1 MIRILDIALSFIG
14 LVVLSPFILII
25 TSIIKL
31 DSKGPVFFKQLRV
44 GKWNADFYLFKFRTM
59 RPNSEKNGQL
69 TVGGRDPRI
78 TEIGYVLRKY
88 KIDELPQLLNVFFGQ
103 MSLVGPRP
111 EVRKYVNLYSREQR
125 NVLSVNPG
133 LTDYASIEYAEENE
147 ILGKADDPE
156 RVYIEKIMIEKLELN
171 QKFIA
176 NPNLENYFNVIF
188 LTLKKLIQKKLS
200 N

>member
-1 MIRILDIALSFIG
+1 
-14 LVVLSPFILII
+14 
-25 TSIIKL
+25 
-31 DSKGPVFFKQLRV
+31 
-44 GKWNADFYLFKFRTM
+44 M

-188 LTLKKLIQKKLS
+188 LTLKKVFV
-200 N
+200 

>member
-1 MIRILDIALSFIG
+1 
-14 LVVLSPFILII
+14 
-25 TSIIKL
+25 
-31 DSKGPVFFKQLRV
+31 
-44 GKWNADFYLFKFRTM
+44 
-59 RPNSEKNGQL
+59 
-69 TVGGRDPRI
+69 
-78 TEIGYVLRKY
+78 
-88 KIDELPQLLNVFFGQ
+88 

-188 LTLKKLIQKKLS
+188 LTLKKVFV
-200 N
+200 

>member
-1 MIRILDIALSFIG
+1 
-14 LVVLSPFILII
+14 
-25 TSIIKL
+25 
-31 DSKGPVFFKQLRV
+31 
-44 GKWNADFYLFKFRTM
+44 
-59 RPNSEKNGQL
+59 
-69 TVGGRDPRI
+69 
-78 TEIGYVLRKY
+78 
-88 KIDELPQLLNVFFGQ
+88 

-125 NVLSVNPG
+125 NVLSVKPG
-133 LTDYASIEYAEENE
+133 VTDYASIEYADENE

-188 LTLKKLIQKKLS
+188 LTLKKVFI
-200 N
+200 

>member
-14 LVVLSPFILII
+14 LVVLSPLILII
-25 TSIIKL
+25 TGIIKL

-59 RPNSEKNGQL
+59 RTNSEKTGQL

-125 NVLSVNPG
+125 NVLSVKPG
-133 LTDYASIEYAEENE
+133 VTDYASIEYADENE

-156 RVYIEKIMIEKLELN
+156 RVYIEKIMFEKLELN

-188 LTLKKLIQKKLS
+188 LTLKNQ
-200 N
+200 

>member
-1 MIRILDIALSFIG
+1 
-14 LVVLSPFILII
+14 
-25 TSIIKL
+25 
-31 DSKGPVFFKQLRV
+31 
-44 GKWNADFYLFKFRTM
+44 M

-133 LTDYASIEYAEENE
+133 LTDYSSIEYAEENE

-188 LTLKKLIQKKLS
+188 LTLKKVFV
-200 N
+200 

>member
-88 KIDELPQLLNVFFGQ
+88 KIDELPPLLNVFFGQ

-133 LTDYASIEYAEENE
+133 LTDYSSIEYAEENE

-188 LTLKKLIQKKLS
+188 LTLKKVFV
-200 N
+200 

>member
-1 MIRILDIALSFIG
+1 
-14 LVVLSPFILII
+14 
-25 TSIIKL
+25 
-31 DSKGPVFFKQLRV
+31 
-44 GKWNADFYLFKFRTM
+44 M
-59 RPNSEKNGQL
+59 RPNSEKTGQL

-125 NVLSVNPG
+125 NVLSVKPG
-133 LTDYASIEYAEENE
+133 VTDYASIEYADENE
-147 ILGKADDPE
+147 TLGKADDPE

-188 LTLKKLIQKKLS
+188 LTLKKVFI
-200 N
+200 

>member
-1 MIRILDIALSFIG
+1 
-14 LVVLSPFILII
+14 
-25 TSIIKL
+25 
-31 DSKGPVFFKQLRV
+31 
-44 GKWNADFYLFKFRTM
+44 M
-59 RPNSEKNGQL
+59 RPNSEKTGQL

-125 NVLSVNPG
+125 NVLSVKPG
-133 LTDYASIEYAEENE
+133 VTDYASIEYADENE

-156 RVYIEKIMIEKLELN
+156 RVYIEKIMFEKLELN

-188 LTLKKLIQKKLS
+188 LTLKKVFI
-200 N
+200 

>member
-44 GKWNADFYLFKFRTM
+44 GKWNADFYSFKFRTM

-188 LTLKKLIQKKLS
+188 LTLKKVFV
-200 N
+200 

>member
-14 LVVLSPFILII
+14 LVVLSPLILII

-44 GKWNADFYLFKFRTM
+44 GKWNADFHLFKFRTM
-59 RPNSEKNGQL
+59 RPNSEKTGQL

-125 NVLSVNPG
+125 NVLSVKPG
-133 LTDYASIEYAEENE
+133 VTDYASIEYADENE

-156 RVYIEKIMIEKLELN
+156 RVYIEKIMFEKLELN

-188 LTLKKLIQKKLS
+188 LTLKKVFI
-200 N
+200 

>member
-1 MIRILDIALSFIG
+1 LIRILDIALSFIG

-188 LTLKKLIQKKLS
+188 LTLKKVFV
-200 N
+200 

>member
-1 MIRILDIALSFIG
+1 
-14 LVVLSPFILII
+14 
-25 TSIIKL
+25 
-31 DSKGPVFFKQLRV
+31 
-44 GKWNADFYLFKFRTM
+44 M

-156 RVYIEKIMIEKLELN
+156 RVYIEKIMLEKLELN

-188 LTLKKLIQKKLS
+188 LTLKKVFV
-200 N
+200 

>member
-88 KIDELPQLLNVFFGQ
+88 KIDELPQLLNVFFWANEL
-103 MSLVGPRP
+103 SWTPTRSK
-111 EVRKYVNLYSREQR
+111 EVR
-125 NVLSVNPG
+125 
-133 LTDYASIEYAEENE
+133 
-147 ILGKADDPE
+147 
-156 RVYIEKIMIEKLELN
+156 ELV
-171 QKFIA
+171 FA
-176 NPNLENYFNVIF
+176 
-188 LTLKKLIQKKLS
+188 
-200 N
+200 

>member
-147 ILGKADDPE
+147 IW
-156 RVYIEKIMIEKLELN
+156 EKPM
-171 QKFIA
+171 
-176 NPNLENYFNVIF
+176 
-188 LTLKKLIQKKLS
+188 IQKEFTSKK
-200 N
+200 

>member
-1 MIRILDIALSFIG
+1 LIRILDIALSFIG

-133 LTDYASIEYAEENE
+133 LTDYSSIEYAEENE

-188 LTLKKLIQKKLS
+188 LTLKKVFV
-200 N
+200 

>member
-14 LVVLSPFILII
+14 LVVLSPLILII

-59 RPNSEKNGQL
+59 RTNSEKTGQL

-125 NVLSVNPG
+125 NVLSVKPG
-133 LTDYASIEYAEENE
+133 VTDYASIEYADENE

-156 RVYIEKIMIEKLELN
+156 RVYIEKIMFEKLELN

-188 LTLKKLIQKKLS
+188 LTLKKVFI
-200 N
+200 

>member
-31 DSKGPVFFKQLRV
+31 DSKGTVFFKQLRV

-156 RVYIEKIMIEKLELN
+156 RVYIEKIMLEKLELN

-188 LTLKKLIQKKLS
+188 LTLKKVFV
-200 N
+200 

>member
-14 LVVLSPFILII
+14 LVVLSPLILII
-25 TSIIKL
+25 TGIIKL

-59 RPNSEKNGQL
+59 RTNSEKTGQL

-125 NVLSVNPG
+125 NVLSVKPG
-133 LTDYASIEYAEENE
+133 VTDYASIEYADENE

-188 LTLKKLIQKKLS
+188 LTLKKVFI
-200 N
+200 

>member
-188 LTLKKLIQKKLS
+188 LTLKKVFV
-200 N
+200 

>member
-14 LVVLSPFILII
+14 LVVLSPLILII
-25 TSIIKL
+25 TGIIKL

-59 RPNSEKNGQL
+59 RTNSEKTGQL

-111 EVRKYVNLYSREQR
+111 EVRKYVNLYTREQR
-125 NVLSVNPG
+125 NVLSVKPG
-133 LTDYASIEYAEENE
+133 VTDYASIEYADENE

-156 RVYIEKIMIEKLELN
+156 RVYIEKIMFEKLELN

-188 LTLKKLIQKKLS
+188 LTLKKVFI
-200 N
+200 

>member
-1 MIRILDIALSFIG
+1 
-14 LVVLSPFILII
+14 
-25 TSIIKL
+25 
-31 DSKGPVFFKQLRV
+31 
-44 GKWNADFYLFKFRTM
+44 M
-59 RPNSEKNGQL
+59 RPNSEKTGQL

-125 NVLSVNPG
+125 NVLSVKPG
-133 LTDYASIEYAEENE
+133 VTDYASIEYADENE

-188 LTLKKLIQKKLS
+188 LTLKKVFI
-200 N
+200 

>member
-133 LTDYASIEYAEENE
+133 LTDYSSIEYAEENE

-188 LTLKKLIQKKLS
+188 LTLKKVFV
-200 N
+200 

>member
-1 MIRILDIALSFIG
+1 
-14 LVVLSPFILII
+14 
-25 TSIIKL
+25 
-31 DSKGPVFFKQLRV
+31 
-44 GKWNADFYLFKFRTM
+44 
-59 RPNSEKNGQL
+59 
-69 TVGGRDPRI
+69 
-78 TEIGYVLRKY
+78 
-88 KIDELPQLLNVFFGQ
+88 

-133 LTDYASIEYAEENE
+133 LTDYSSIEYAEENE

-188 LTLKKLIQKKLS
+188 LTLKKVFV
-200 N
+200 